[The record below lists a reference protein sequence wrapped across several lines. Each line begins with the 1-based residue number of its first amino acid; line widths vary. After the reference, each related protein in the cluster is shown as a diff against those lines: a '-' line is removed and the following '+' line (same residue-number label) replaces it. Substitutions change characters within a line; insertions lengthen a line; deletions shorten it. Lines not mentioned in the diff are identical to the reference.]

1 MAAGSGPPYKERNV
15 IMKEFTHI
23 IQDPYGLHARTI
35 SRLIREAGR
44 SSSQV
49 MVSKGARTVRLSQML
64 EMMSLKVKRGDSIY
78 VQISGE
84 DEAEVC
90 AALEKCL
97 QQEECQHEMQRQGA
111 V

>member
-1 MAAGSGPPYKERNV
+1 
-15 IMKEFTHI
+15 MKEFTHV

-44 SSSQV
+44 FSSQV
-49 MVSKGARTVRLSQML
+49 MVSKGARTVRLPQML
-64 EMMSLKVKRGDSIY
+64 EMMSLKAKRGDRIH

-84 DEAEVC
+84 DETQAC

-97 QQEECQHEMQRQGA
+97 QQEEYRHEMQQQ
-111 V
+111 